1 MRIGII
7 LNKTLY
13 LNKPADRVTVLT
25 EHDFNYIGNRLRNK
39 VVMPNPLPYKPID
52 EFSNKREKIILAAGN
67 IIITPKS

>member
-39 VVMPNPLPYKPID
+39 VVMPNPLP
-52 EFSNKREKIILAAGN
+52 
-67 IIITPKS
+67 